1 MKGVEVYDKIRI
13 TTTDCKRMFSY
24 ITRRYD
30 IVRVCVHSLQ
40 TRTHALE
47 APNRDD
53 DKFFYH
59 EIQQRKVEF
68 LSIRTSGDQ
77 TQS

>member
-1 MKGVEVYDKIRI
+1 
-13 TTTDCKRMFSY
+13 MFSY

-53 DKFFYH
+53 DKFF
-59 EIQQRKVEF
+59 
-68 LSIRTSGDQ
+68 LSRNT
-77 TQS
+77 TKER

>member
-1 MKGVEVYDKIRI
+1 
-13 TTTDCKRMFSY
+13 MFSY

-40 TRTHALE
+40 TRTHVLE

-53 DKFFYH
+53 DKFF
-59 EIQQRKVEF
+59 
-68 LSIRTSGDQ
+68 LSRNT
-77 TQS
+77 TKER